1 MIPTLVEDMKNA
13 TASFGN
19 PYHEYVPGLL
29 CSADNGATHHIWVP
43 VEIGR
48 DVSMDNLHYTTWFL
62 TDSFEWHQQNK
73 RVVCSGNM
81 IYSAFFTDQSQDGN
95 VPWAHGRLRGK
106 WTGDIIIVSM
116 SASGRF
122 TAFPKYVGSLL
133 RAIEEA
139 LLATKTVTTS
149 AIEPCALKL
158 EWSID
163 GAPSATTFIV
173 SYLTILGTK
182 TSYAGHEQAE
192 QAEIRV
198 TTAISIFFDPL
209 AIDLVFQRIAS
220 FSGCIVGSL
229 PSWLM
234 GQAIDTLPTELH
246 IIVAKG
252 HALEAVRFFQDEL
265 FVRSVIRNRY
275 ELVSRTDGD
284 DIEPNVFDLRNTLAG
299 IILYESHSPDV
310 METIVC
316 MSDTSYMNILTGTEL
331 ISLYPNFTTNHIRY
345 INLWHHGREVE
356 SHWDGVPNIKGPFFI
371 HSSMSMNRPCGAEC
385 PILWRRLCETQ
396 QISWFEWRGSSRKF
410 SDYRFSKGF
419 EESDIR
425 WRIDHVCA
433 NKFCETASSRGKM

>member
-1 MIPTLVEDMKNA
+1 
-13 TASFGN
+13 
-19 PYHEYVPGLL
+19 
-29 CSADNGATHHIWVP
+29 
-43 VEIGR
+43 
-48 DVSMDNLHYTTWFL
+48 MDNLHYTTWFL
-62 TDSFEWHQQNK
+62 TDSFEQHQQNK
-73 RVVCSGNM
+73 RVVCSRNM

-158 EWSID
+158 EWCSID
-163 GAPSATTFIV
+163 GAPSATTFIG
-173 SYLTILGTK
+173 SYSTIPGTK

-192 QAEIRV
+192 QAEIRF
-198 TTAISIFFDPL
+198 AMRSSAESPRLSAYSLIRSPL
-209 AIDLVFQRIAS
+209 IS
-220 FSGCIVGSL
+220 FSRESH
-229 PSWLM
+229 PS
-234 GQAIDTLPTELH
+234 AIDTLPTELH

-252 HALEAVRFFQDEL
+252 HALEAVRFFRDEL

-331 ISLYPNFTTNHIRY
+331 ISLYLNFTTNHIRY

-356 SHWDGVPNIKGPFFI
+356 SRWDGVPNIKGPFFI

-396 QISWFEWRGSSRKF
+396 QISRFEWRGSSRKF

-419 EESDIR
+419 EESNIR
-425 WRIDHVCA
+425 WRIDRVCA

>member
-13 TASFGN
+13 TAFFGN

-29 CSADNGATHHIWVP
+29 CSADDGATHHIWVP

-48 DVSMDNLHYTTWFL
+48 DVSMDNLHYATWFL
-62 TDSFEWHQQNK
+62 TDSFERHQQNK

-81 IYSAFFTDQSQDGN
+81 IYSTFFTDQSQDGN

-139 LLATKTVTTS
+139 LLATKTVTMS

-158 EWSID
+158 EWSN
-163 GAPSATTFIV
+163 APGMLHRWGPLCYNIYRLIFDDTRYQDLLRWSQA
-173 SYLTILGTK
+173 SR
-182 TSYAGHEQAE
+182 TSRDTVRDALFG
-192 QAEIRV
+192 RV
-198 TTAISIFFDPL
+198 TAAISIFFDPL

-220 FSGCIVGSL
+220 FGGCIVGSL

-234 GQAIDTLPTELH
+234 GQAIDTLPTKLH

-252 HALEAVRFFQDEL
+252 HALEAVRFFRDEL

-299 IILYESHSPDV
+299 IILYESHSPDM

-316 MSDTSYMNILTGTEL
+316 MSDTSYMNILTSTEL
-331 ISLYPNFTTNHIRY
+331 ITLYPNFTTNHIRY
-345 INLWHHGREVE
+345 INLWHHGHEVE
-356 SHWDGVPNIKGPFFI
+356 SRWDGVPNIKGPFFI
-371 HSSMSMNRPCGAEC
+371 HSSMSMNHPCGAKC

-396 QISWFEWRGSSRKF
+396 QISRFEWRGSSRKF

-419 EESDIR
+419 EESDI
-425 WRIDHVCA
+425 
-433 NKFCETASSRGKM
+433 